1 MNARELISTIVR
13 ISEEEG
19 INLEDLDVTVELRN
33 DNLEE
38 YDFLGEKYINCNKIL
53 DVTKTVDDHG
63 SPNGICLS
71 NYYMEEE

>member
-19 INLEDLDVTVELRN
+19 IDLEDLDVTIELRN

-38 YDFLGEKYINCNKIL
+38 YDFLGEKYINCNNVIE
-53 DVTKTVDDHG
+53 VTKTVDDHG
-63 SPNGICLS
+63 SPNGICLY
-71 NYYMEEE
+71 NYIVEEE